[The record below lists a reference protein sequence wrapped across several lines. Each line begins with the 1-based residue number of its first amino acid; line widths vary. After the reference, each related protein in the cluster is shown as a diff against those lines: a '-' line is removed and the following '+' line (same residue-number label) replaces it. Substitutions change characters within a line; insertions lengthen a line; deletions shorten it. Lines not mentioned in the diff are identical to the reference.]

1 MKRLFTLRAL
11 LWLLVSLVTVYALF
25 VSIENWTGARAL
37 AAAKD
42 RLAKEGETLD
52 FALLLPPPIPDSQ
65 NFCAIEPLKGL
76 TNPKLPVAAELEAL
90 NWSKKQSEWLQK
102 HVGASLPQNLSCRL
116 KAAPIDLKTWTAF
129 LADIGIGKKDAAP
142 AEMLAALDSAHPLL
156 KRLSDE
162 ATLRTKA
169 QFKPQI
175 GEGQEKFTF
184 FELQVPHLNHAQ
196 RLGRLLT
203 LRAHFAIAAG
213 NGPEALRSIQACL
226 RLAEAVGE
234 APMLLG
240 TLVSYTLHSM
250 ALEAVWALLHYR
262 IATSTELELL
272 STEIQ
277 RADYLRMLL
286 QAMRGELAGGVQ
298 TVEMMTQ
305 RPESRVSIMGMVETA
320 SNASGAPHEPSLSS
334 IMGRLIPQGF
344 FQHAEARMI
353 ELELEHLLLPMK
365 RGGHAPLVE
374 SLALLEK
381 EVAKSRELTNPHG
394 WFAGLVLPAY
404 SSVVRHVYLA
414 ETMRRLSLASI
425 QIEKHRLANGTP
437 PATLESRLLDPI
449 DQKPLRYR
457 VEGSGYVIWSIAS
470 DGEDDQGRALKKDE
484 KENDARFG
492 ADWVWRMPGR

>member
-1 MKRLFTLRAL
+1 
-11 LWLLVSLVTVYALF
+11 
-25 VSIENWTGARAL
+25 
-37 AAAKD
+37 
-42 RLAKEGETLD
+42 
-52 FALLLPPPIPDSQ
+52 
-65 NFCAIEPLKGL
+65 
-76 TNPKLPVAAELEAL
+76 
-90 NWSKKQSEWLQK
+90 
-102 HVGASLPQNLSCRL
+102 
-116 KAAPIDLKTWTAF
+116 
-129 LADIGIGKKDAAP
+129 
-142 AEMLAALDSAHPLL
+142 
-156 KRLSDE
+156 
-162 ATLRTKA
+162 
-169 QFKPQI
+169 
-175 GEGQEKFTF
+175 
-184 FELQVPHLNHAQ
+184 
-196 RLGRLLT
+196 
-203 LRAHFAIAAG
+203 
-213 NGPEALRSIQACL
+213 
-226 RLAEAVGE
+226 
-234 APMLLG
+234 
-240 TLVSYTLHSM
+240 
-250 ALEAVWALLHYR
+250 
-262 IATSTELELL
+262 
-272 STEIQ
+272 
-277 RADYLRMLL
+277 MLL